1 MSYTHMKANQ
11 DIPDKRW
18 ELIAKSIYDEN
29 SSVTSEE
36 QSAVI
41 EELLPDTTE
50 RNQVLNMT
58 KQVDEYF
65 DLKKYSEESAW
76 KKVERHI
83 HNQQTT
89 KKSGIKFL
97 FLNPVFR
104 IAAAIIVA
112 ALLTFSGYETF
123 FKSGSSE
130 MVEIRAAS
138 QVLKTVTLPDGTLV
152 SLNSNTKLSYP
163 QEFSGKTREVS
174 FEGEAFFEVKPDKN
188 KPFIIHAG
196 QAQIKV
202 LGTSF
207 NVSAY
212 PQTELVEVVVETGK
226 VQVSEQTAKTAKTN
240 ELILTPGDKGTLVY
254 SNHSLQKTTN
264 QNPNYLA
271 WKTRNLT
278 FKATSLTEVVDELEK
293 VYKVNIRLADQELGG
308 LMLTAQFNDYSLDFI
323 LKVIENTFRIEVRNE
338 NGQYIL
344 QARS

>member
-1 MSYTHMKANQ
+1 MSYSHMKANQ
-11 DIPDKRW
+11 DISDKKW

-36 QSAVI
+36 QSGAI
-41 EELLPDTTE
+41 EELMPDSSE
-50 RNQVLNMT
+50 RNQLLNVT
-58 KQVDEYF
+58 GKVDIYF
-65 DLKKYSEESAW
+65 DLKKYSEEKAW
-76 KKVERHI
+76 KKVENLI
-83 HNQQTT
+83 HNHQSTQ
-89 KKSGIKFL
+89 KSGIKIL

-112 ALLTFSGYETF
+112 ALLTFSGYEAF
-123 FKSGSSE
+123 YKSKGAA
-130 MVEIRAAS
+130 MVEISSAS
-138 QVLKTVTLPDGTLV
+138 QNLKTITLPDGTLV
-152 SLNSNTKLSYP
+152 SLNSDTRLTYP
-163 QEFSGKTREVS
+163 KKFSGKTREVS

-212 PQTELVEVVVETGK
+212 PQTEQVEVVVETGR
-226 VQVSEQTAKTAKTN
+226 VQVSEQTTKTN

-254 SNHSLQKTTN
+254 SSHSLHKTMN

-271 WKTRNLT
+271 WKTRILT
-278 FKATSLTEVVDELEK
+278 FKATSLAEVIGELEK
-293 VYKVNIRLADQELGG
+293 VYKVNIRLADQKLGG
-308 LMLTAQFNDYSLDFI
+308 LMLSAQFNDYSLDFI
-323 LKVIENTFRIEVRNE
+323 LKVIENTFLIEVKNE

-344 QARS
+344 KARS

>member
-1 MSYTHMKANQ
+1 MSYSHMKANQ
-11 DIPDKRW
+11 DIPDKKW
-18 ELIAKSIYDEN
+18 ELIAKSIYDED
-29 SSVTSEE
+29 SSITSEE
-36 QSAVI
+36 QSGAI
-41 EELLPDTTE
+41 EELLPDSSE
-50 RNQVLNMT
+50 RSQLLNMT
-58 KQVDEYF
+58 EKIDLYF

-76 KKVERHI
+76 TKVERQI
-83 HNQQTT
+83 HKRPSTQ
-89 KKSGIKFL
+89 KYGIKSL

-104 IAAAIIVA
+104 VAAAIIVA
-112 ALLTFSGYETF
+112 ALLTFSGYESF
-123 FKSGSSE
+123 FKSKGGAL
-130 MVEIRAAS
+130 VEITSAS
-138 QVLKTVTLPDGTLV
+138 QILKTVTLPDGTLV
-152 SLNSNTKLSYP
+152 SLNSDTRLSYP
-163 QEFSGKTREVS
+163 QTFSGKTREVS

-212 PQTELVEVVVETGK
+212 PQTEQVEVVVETGR
-226 VQVSEQTAKTAKTN
+226 VQVSEQMTKTAKTN

-254 SNHSLQKTTN
+254 SSHTLHKTTN

-271 WKTRNLT
+271 WKTRILT
-278 FKATSLTEVVDELEK
+278 FKATSLAEVIGELEK

-323 LKVIENTFRIEVRNE
+323 LKVIENTFLIEVKNE

-344 QARS
+344 KARS

>member
-1 MSYTHMKANQ
+1 MSYSHMKANQ
-11 DIPDKRW
+11 DITDKKW

-36 QSAVI
+36 QSAAI
-41 EELLPDTTE
+41 EELLPDSSE
-50 RNQVLNMT
+50 RNQLLNVT
-58 KQVDEYF
+58 RKVDIYF
-65 DLKKYSEESAW
+65 DLKKYSEETGW
-76 KKVERHI
+76 KKVENLIRK
-83 HNQQTT
+83 QQSTQ
-89 KKSGIKFL
+89 KSGIKFL
-97 FLNPVFR
+97 FLNPAFR

-112 ALLTFSGYETF
+112 ALLTFSGYEAF
-123 FKSGSSE
+123 FKPSGGE
-130 MVEIRAAS
+130 MVEITAAS
-138 QVLKTVTLPDGTLV
+138 QILKTVILPDGTLV

-163 QEFSGKTREVS
+163 QTFSGKTREVS

-188 KPFIIHAG
+188 KPFIIQAG

-212 PQTELVEVVVETGK
+212 PQTEQVEVVVETGR
-226 VQVSEQTAKTAKTN
+226 VQVSEQTTKTAKTN

-254 SNHSLQKTTN
+254 SSHSLHKTTN

-271 WKTRNLT
+271 WKTRILT
-278 FKATSLTEVVDELEK
+278 FKATSLTEVIGELKK

-308 LMLTAQFNDYSLDFI
+308 LLLTAQFNDYSLDFI
-323 LKVIENTFRIEVRNE
+323 LKVIENTFRIEVKNE

-344 QARS
+344 KARS

>member
-1 MSYTHMKANQ
+1 MSYSHMKANQ
-11 DIPDKRW
+11 DIPDKKW

-29 SSVTSEE
+29 SSITSEE
-36 QSAVI
+36 QSDAI
-41 EELLPDTTE
+41 EELLPDSSE
-50 RNQVLNMT
+50 RNQLLDIT
-58 KQVDEYF
+58 RKVDVYF
-65 DLKKYSEESAW
+65 DLKKYSVESAW
-76 KKVERHI
+76 EKVERQI
-83 HNQQTT
+83 HKQQST
-89 KKSGIKFL
+89 KSGMRLL

-104 IAAAIIVA
+104 VAAAIIVA
-112 ALLTFSGYETF
+112 ALLTFSGYEAF
-123 FKSGSSE
+123 FKSSVGE
-130 MVEIRAAS
+130 MVEITAAS
-138 QVLKTVTLPDGTLV
+138 QVLKTVMLPDGTLV
-152 SLNSNTKLSYP
+152 SLNSDTKLSYP
-163 QEFSGKTREVS
+163 QKFSGKTREVS

-212 PQTELVEVVVETGK
+212 PQTELVEVVVETGR
-226 VQVSEQTAKTAKTN
+226 VQVSEQTTQTAKTN

-254 SNHSLQKTTN
+254 SSHSLHKTAN

-271 WKTRNLT
+271 WKTRILT
-278 FKATSLTEVVDELEK
+278 FKATSLTEVIGELEK

-323 LKVIENTFRIEVRNE
+323 LKVIENTFRIEVQNE

-344 QARS
+344 KARS